1 MEFQVN
7 QSVKIPFVAI
17 GLGTGRTSFS
27 PIFLNNGQP
36 TTISPSPTFSEIG
49 SGVYT
54 VNFVPAS
61 TGNWS
66 IFIEGS
72 IQKEFQVVSRTLYSL
87 VQDLT
92 DEALGSWTW
101 DKTSGVLTVL
111 RGDSSVLATYKVLDS
126 VQNASRERL
135 T

>member
-7 QSVKIPFVAI
+7 QAVKIPFVST
-17 GLGTGRTSFS
+17 GLATGRTTFS
-27 PIFLNNGQP
+27 PIFLNNGQIA
-36 TTISPSPTFSEIG
+36 TISPSPTFSEIG

-54 VNFVPAS
+54 VNFVPAV
-61 TGNWS
+61 TGSWS
-66 IFIEGS
+66 IFIEGA
-72 IQKEFQVVSRTLYSL
+72 IQKEFSVVSRTLYGL

-101 DKTSGVLTVL
+101 NKSSGVLTVL
-111 RGDSSVLATYKVLDS
+111 RSDSSVLATYNVLDS